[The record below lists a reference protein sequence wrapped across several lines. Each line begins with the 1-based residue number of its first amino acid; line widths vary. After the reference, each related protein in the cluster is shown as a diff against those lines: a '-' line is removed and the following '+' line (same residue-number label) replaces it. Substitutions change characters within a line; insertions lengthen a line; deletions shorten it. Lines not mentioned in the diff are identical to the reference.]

1 LLPGEVLMQKTFMKK
16 CRAAFL
22 YRLGRSLRHDN
33 VRHVDNPGQ
42 KSTAFRNLK
51 RRLCPS
57 AVVLRG

>member
-1 LLPGEVLMQKTFMKK
+1 MQKTFMKK